1 MHVGGTESD
10 RCALQTVL
18 EGAGLAGVRSL
29 TSFEA
34 IVALAAAQIDLLIVD
49 LMQPSHDVQ
58 SLLRAAATAT
68 VGGRAVP
75 VIVAAPAEYLSR
87 VSACLKRGAD
97 DYLLTPFDPEQPV
110 VITCRIEHAM
120 KRHRIT
126 ATPASHEG
134 AAATQRI
141 PLPVKPAAAEP
152 LVSDVDQSYIHR
164 FIPREF
170 LDKLERESLADV
182 KLGDHVEH
190 EMTVL
195 FSDIR
200 DFTYLSESLTPH
212 QNFTFLTS
220 YLRNV
225 TPLIRKNGGFVDKY
239 LGDGVMALFPGGAA
253 DALRCS
259 VELMQQLERY
269 NTGRRLAG
277 YAPIKV
283 GMGMHRGRLML
294 GTIGAEDQMQT
305 TVIADAVNLAARI
318 EGMTKT
324 FGVNVLLS
332 NAIAGGLPA
341 DHPFRLRCLGSVR
354 AKGKTQS
361 VEIFECFDN
370 DPQELLEHKLRTL
383 PQFTRAI
390 EEFRKGMLL
399 TAGKIFGRIAE
410 MNRNDSPAV
419 YFRDRCTL
427 SVVRERGGGAWDG
440 AEHLEIK

>member
-1 MHVGGTESD
+1 MHVGGTDSD
-10 RCALQTVL
+10 QRALQTVL
-18 EGAGLAGVRSL
+18 DGAGLAGVESV

-34 IVALAAAQIDLLIVD
+34 IVALAAGKVDLLIVD

-58 SLLRAAATAT
+58 SLLRAAGTA
-68 VGGRAVP
+68 VAGRVVP
-75 VIVAAPAEYLSR
+75 VIVAAPAEYLVR
-87 VSACLKRGAD
+87 VAACLKRGAD

-110 VITCRIEHAM
+110 VITRRIEHAI
-120 KRHRIT
+120 KRHHIT
-126 ATPASHEG
+126 ATPATHEG

-141 PLPVKPAAAEP
+141 SLTVKPVPAKT
-152 LVSDVDQSYIHR
+152 LTVDGEQSYIP

-200 DFTYLSESLTPH
+200 DFTYLSESLTPQ

-225 TPLIRKNGGFVDKY
+225 TPIIRKNGGFVDKY
-239 LGDGVMALFPGGAA
+239 LGDGVMALFPGGAI
-253 DALRCS
+253 DAVRSS
-259 VELMQQLERY
+259 VELLQQLERY
-269 NTGRRLAG
+269 NLGRRMAG
-277 YAPIKV
+277 YTPIKV

-324 FGVNVLLS
+324 FGVNMLLS
-332 NAIAGGLPA
+332 SSIVAGLPA

-370 DPQELLEHKLRTL
+370 DPAELVDHKLRTL
-383 PQFTRAI
+383 PQFTRGI
-390 EEFRKGMLL
+390 EEFRKGMLI
-399 TAGKIFGRIAE
+399 TAGKIFARIAE
-410 MNRNDSPAV
+410 MDRNDTAAV
-419 YFRDRCTL
+419 YFRDRCAL

-440 AEHLEIK
+440 AEHLEVK